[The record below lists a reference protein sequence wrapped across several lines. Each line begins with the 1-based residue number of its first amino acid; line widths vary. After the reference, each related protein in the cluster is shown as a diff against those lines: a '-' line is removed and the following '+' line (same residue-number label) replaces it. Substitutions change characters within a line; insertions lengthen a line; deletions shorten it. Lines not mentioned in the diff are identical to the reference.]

1 MSRLAS
7 AGKMQYYPTSTPDI
21 ACIADRLQAA
31 GKPRLL
37 DPCAGQGDALAVLH
51 EALAQTSQPDSYA
64 VELDTERARR
74 CRQHFPAT
82 TINASWED
90 VVSSNKAVSL
100 LYLNPPYDYEVVA
113 SDKES
118 DKKQRLEWLFLRSA
132 EDKLQPGG
140 VLVFVVPDAG
150 PGQQAHGE
158 PPGGL
163 VQGHPH
169 LLGRGHRVSPSSS
182 R

>member
-21 ACIADRLQAA
+21 ACIAERLQAA

-51 EALAQTSQPDSYA
+51 EALARTSQPASYA

-90 VVSSNKAVSL
+90 VVSSNKI
-100 LYLNPPYDYEVVA
+100 
-113 SDKES
+113 
-118 DKKQRLEWLFLRSA
+118 
-132 EDKLQPGG
+132 EDTTHA
-140 VLVFVVPDAG
+140 AG
-150 PGQQAHGE
+150 PAGAPSGVVFAALQAHGMRLTTYQQILAA
-158 PPGGL
+158 L
-163 VQGHPH
+163 VNAGWITIDANH
-169 LLGRGHRVSPSSS
+169 LIRLPAKAATP
-182 R
+182 